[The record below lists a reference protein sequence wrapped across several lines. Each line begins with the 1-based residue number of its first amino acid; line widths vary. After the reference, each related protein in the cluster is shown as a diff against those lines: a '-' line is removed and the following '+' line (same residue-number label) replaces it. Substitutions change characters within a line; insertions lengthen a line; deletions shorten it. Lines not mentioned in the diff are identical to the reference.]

1 MEIKPSEIAKKE
13 CLFSAQSCDNS
24 QFVDS
29 LREDQMGALLLQ
41 TRLLPPAGWLHGKFR
56 STMLLWL
63 LNLAGPGCPAS
74 CWTLS
79 GKCSFIR
86 STFCGWQSP
95 PWSSAPPWHALIWMI
110 SSLRANRYFVMIS
123 FNFSFADDWWQ
134 NPAYNRVFTFCTFL
148 LCTEHSSYLPQLWE
162 DDKSQ
167 VDCCRWDRQKK
178 GFLRYFR
185 SWLST
190 GSWWQGGRI
199 CCHCGL
205 KPVSAQTWC
214 KDC

>member
-1 MEIKPSEIAKKE
+1 MA
-13 CLFSAQSCDNS
+13 
-24 QFVDS
+24 
-29 LREDQMGALLLQ
+29 ALLLQ
-41 TRLLPPAGWLHGKFR
+41 THLLPPAGWLHGKFR

-190 GSWWQGGRI
+190 GSWWQRGRI